1 MTTASLTQSSSPW
14 RLARQAALAALL
26 LAAAANAPALIVG
39 PYTPDAN
46 TVHLWHFDDPPG
58 TVAANAVPGGA
69 SMIAV
74 NGATQVNPLPMTN
87 AILTGAASYSGFGSA
102 AAFINTNRTF
112 GLAMDSNGDGNIQPD
127 NLSTA
132 DKVALSTLLG
142 ANGAFTLE
150 ALVRLSYADI
160 TALAGSGNKQ
170 IFCLE
175 NSASAASGRCFQF
188 RLNGSIL
195 EFNPITVSGG
205 LLQFDLANLFDDNAY
220 APDTWFHVAV
230 TYNGLENTADN
241 LKLYWTRVDAA
252 KVQANLV
259 AAKTLT
265 ADMNGANTA
274 VPTVGNENRAA
285 FGEGFGGTTGATA
298 NYIDEVRISRVA
310 RGAGEMLFASPLIT
324 FSVNPSNTVAAVG
337 QPVVLTAEAS
347 GVPPLSYQWRLY
359 GTNLPGATNASY
371 FIAAV
376 TAADAG
382 PYDVVV
388 TNLVSA
394 PATSAPGTLTVRTV
408 VDSLVWNN
416 NNTFDFNWD
425 YTTANW
431 SNALST
437 AFPVAYQTGDRVR
450 FDDTGLGYAPIALS
464 GVIMPGSVVVDSA
477 INYYVISGP
486 GKLSGPMSLTKLG
499 PSTLT
504 LDADNDYTGGTTIN
518 GGILQVGNV
527 GGTGALGTGNITNN
541 AQLSINR
548 TGTLIIP
555 GSISGSGFLSSDNS
569 ATTILLGT
577 NNAWTAGPF
586 INAGTLQIGDGG
598 TNGSLGTGTITNNG
612 AFVIASAR
620 NFTLSDSIEGIGVV
634 RLSGPGTHTLAASNS
649 FSGGLVVGGG
659 AAVRFTR
666 PDALGLGTNTVGQGN
681 QDTSRLELTGGLVL
695 TNPIAIGPRA
705 YLPADATPP
714 NSAAHFVNLG
724 GTNVLSPPYDIAL
737 AAGGNVIAFE
747 SAAGHLVLTTGVAF
761 TAGGGPKYVLL
772 KGAGTGEIQGGLT
785 QTVAAALSLHK
796 LGAGSWTLSGISP
809 LRGPT
814 VISNGTLVV
823 NGQLTEVTNLVR
835 VAGGTLS
842 GNGVIAGPVVVE
854 PAGTLAPGASIGTL
868 TINNTLT
875 LQADSTTS
883 VEVNKAAGTC
893 DKIVGLTSASYAGK
907 LVVTNLAGTL
917 ALGDSFPLFSAAS
930 ASGNFEVITP
940 APGGGYAW
948 SFDPASGILSV
959 VPGVASYPTNLSI
972 GLSGSTLNLAWPATH
987 LGWFLQSNA
996 VGVAASGAW
1005 FDIPGSQ
1012 NSTTFSVTVSPDTP
1026 NVFYRLRRP

>member
-1 MTTASLTQSSSPW
+1 MKLMDVELTSTSLRPLGWLVLVAATLGVATT
-14 RLARQAALAALL
+14 
-26 LAAAANAPALIVG
+26 APALIVG
-39 PYTPDAN
+39 PYAPDAS
-46 TVHLWHFDDPPG
+46 TVHLWHFDDAPG
-58 TVAANAVPGGA
+58 TVATNAVAGGA
-69 SMIAV
+69 ALIAV
-74 NGATQVNPLPMTN
+74 NGATQVNPLPKTN
-87 AILTGAASYSGFGSA
+87 VVLVGEAGFTGFGAAATY
-102 AAFINTNRTF
+102 INTNRTF
-112 GLAMDSNGDGNIQPD
+112 GLCMDANGDGNIQPD

-132 DKVALSTLLG
+132 DKVALSTIMG

-150 ALVRLSYADI
+150 AMVRFSYADI
-160 TALAGSGNKQ
+160 SQL
-170 IFCLE
+170 
-175 NSASAASGRCFQF
+175 AASGIKHLISTDSSATTRGFQF
-188 RLNGSIL
+188 RLNGSTL
-195 EFNPITVSGG
+195 DFNPISVSGG
-205 LLQFDLANLFDDNAY
+205 QLTFDLANLFDDHAY

-230 TYNGLENTADN
+230 TYNGLEATADN
-241 LKLYWTRVDAA
+241 LKLYWTRVDATN
-252 KVQANLV
+252 VQANLV
-259 AAKTLT
+259 SSKTLP
-265 ADMNGANTA
+265 ADLSGAITA
-274 VPTVGNENRAA
+274 VLTVGNENRAA
-285 FGEGFGGTTGATA
+285 FGEGFGGATGAAA
-298 NYIDEVRISRVA
+298 NYLDEVRISRVA
-310 RGAGEMLFASPLIT
+310 RGAGEMLFASPFIT
-324 FSVNPSNTVAAVG
+324 FTVNPSNTVAAVG
-337 QPVVLTAEAS
+337 QPVVLTSEAA
-347 GVPPLSYQWRLY
+347 GVPPLSYQWRHY

-388 TNLVSA
+388 TNLVSS
-394 PATSAPGTLTVRTV
+394 PATSAAATLTVRTV

-431 SNALST
+431 SNSVST

-464 GVIMPGSVVVDSA
+464 GTIMPGAVVVDSA

-486 GKLSGPMSLTKLG
+486 GKLSGPMALTKLG
-499 PSTLT
+499 TSTLT
-504 LDADNDYTGGTTIN
+504 LEANNDYSGGTTIN

-527 GGTGALGTGNITNN
+527 GGTGAVGSGNITNN
-541 AQLSINR
+541 GQLSINR

-555 GSISGSGFLSSDNS
+555 GNISGSGFLSSDNS
-569 ATTILLGT
+569 ATTVLLGT
-577 NNAWTAGPF
+577 NNSWTAGPF

-620 NFTLSDSIEGIGVV
+620 NFTISDSIEGIGVV
-634 RLSGPGTHTLAASNS
+634 RLTGPGTHTLGASNS

-666 PDALGLGTNTVGQGN
+666 PDALGSGTNTVGQGN
-681 QDTSRLELTGGLVL
+681 QDTSRVELTGGLTL

-705 YLPADATPP
+705 YLPADTTPP

-724 GTNVLSPPYDIAL
+724 GTNVLAPPYDIAL
-737 AAGGNVIAFE
+737 AAGGNLIAFE
-747 SAAGHLVLTTGVAF
+747 SAGGHLALNAGVDF

-772 KGAGTGEIQGGLT
+772 KGAGTGEIQGALT

-796 LGAGSWTLSGISP
+796 LGSGAWTLSGVSP

-814 VISNGTLVV
+814 VISNGTLVI

-854 PAGTLAPGASIGTL
+854 SEGVLAPGGSIGTL

-875 LQADSTTS
+875 LQSGSTTS
-883 VEVNKAAGTC
+883 VEINKTAGTW
-893 DKIVGLTSASYAGK
+893 DKVIGLTSASYGGK
-907 LVVTNLAGTL
+907 LVVSNLAGTL
-917 ALGDSFPLFSAAS
+917 VLGDSFQLFSAAT
-930 ASGNFEVITP
+930 ASGNFESITP

-948 SFDPASGILSV
+948 NFEPASGILSV
-959 VPGVASYPTNLSI
+959 VTGVASYPTNISI
-972 GLSGSTLNLAWPATH
+972 GLSGSTLNLAWPETH
-987 LGWFLQSNA
+987 LGWILQSNG

-1012 NSTTFSVTVSPDTP
+1012 NSTSFSVTINPATQ